1 MVVLQAFALSC
12 SIFMTLMAKFR
23 HSLKADIG
31 VFFPMIMLKA
41 IEPPVVAASAAQGR
55 ETIAAQH
62 LLIFHPAAPIRPL
75 LCQAIKAAVAVASAV
90 CEVCILGLKASMAH
104 KKFCFMLHVACHE
117 GHPVRSSQLLYCC
130 LMQVGSRPL

>member
-1 MVVLQAFALSC
+1 MRELPSNPWRGHACRAAESARPDQTGMTYVMVLQAFALSC

-55 ETIAAQH
+55 LCSTSESSPLQH
-62 LLIFHPAAPIRPL
+62 P
-75 LCQAIKAAVAVASAV
+75 
-90 CEVCILGLKASMAH
+90 
-104 KKFCFMLHVACHE
+104 
-117 GHPVRSSQLLYCC
+117 
-130 LMQVGSRPL
+130 